1 MTTKA
6 AGESIGDRDM
16 SAVPLKILVV
26 DDEQPIRKLLRM
38 GFLAQGYK
46 FLEAAN
52 GKIAVQ
58 LLSQKPDLVILDLGL
73 PDIDGL
79 DLLQKIRG
87 NYEGLPI
94 VVLSSRSDELTK
106 VQALEFG
113 ADDYITKPFGMEELF
128 ARVRAALRHRL
139 QSHGERHI
147 FRTGD
152 LTVDLAAHIVK
163 IGNREI
169 KLTPKEYEL
178 LRLLVQHAGKVLT
191 HRFLLGELREET
203 ADPQYLR
210 VYVQHL
216 RQKIEADPGQPQYLL
231 TETGIGYRL
240 RAAQVE
246 PA

>member
-1 MTTKA
+1 MMTEAT
-6 AGESIGDRDM
+6 GELIGDRDM

-38 GFLAQGYK
+38 GFLVQGCE

-52 GKIAVQ
+52 GKIAIQ

-79 DLLQKIRG
+79 DLLQKIRSSH
-87 NYEGLPI
+87 EGLPI

-106 VQALEFG
+106 VQALEAG

-139 QSHGERHI
+139 QSPKRQI

-152 LTVDLAAHIVK
+152 LTVDLVAHIVK
-163 IGNREI
+163 IRDREI

-216 RQKIEADPGQPQYLL
+216 RRKIEADPGRPEYLL